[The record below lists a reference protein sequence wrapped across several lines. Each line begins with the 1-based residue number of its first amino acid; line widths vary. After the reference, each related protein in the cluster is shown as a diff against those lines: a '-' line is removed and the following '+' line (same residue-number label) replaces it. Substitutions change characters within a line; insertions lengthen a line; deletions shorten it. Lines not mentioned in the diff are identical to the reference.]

1 MTLQVL
7 NLETKL
13 YISRQGTAR
22 CSQWTQLN
30 SRRITIYIYLD
41 LSTLPFN
48 ASDIVLIKIRLKMC
62 GYRSV
67 EC

>member
-30 SRRITIYIYLD
+30 SRRITIYIYSLF
-41 LSTLPFN
+41 TN
-48 ASDIVLIKIRLKMC
+48 
-62 GYRSV
+62 
-67 EC
+67 